1 MALQEALHV
10 GAAIVATDAGG
21 TADVVGDA
29 ALLTPVGDAE
39 SLASAL
45 VDVLR
50 HGSVRDDLRS
60 KAVHRAG
67 ELPTA
72 EQAVEAALAA
82 YRSVGAGR
90 A

>member
-1 MALQEALHV
+1 MTDKIQVARPLVVLH
-10 GAAIVATDAGG
+10 
-21 TADVVGDA
+21 GDA
-29 ALLTPVGDAE
+29 RKAHRARQRRAVMAG
-39 SLASAL
+39 
-45 VDVLR
+45 VQV
-50 HGSVRDDLRS
+50 VRDDLRS